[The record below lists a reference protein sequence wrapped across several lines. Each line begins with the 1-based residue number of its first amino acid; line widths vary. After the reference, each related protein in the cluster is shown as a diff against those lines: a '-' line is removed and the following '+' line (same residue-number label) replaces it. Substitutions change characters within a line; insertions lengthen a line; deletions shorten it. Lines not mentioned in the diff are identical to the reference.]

1 MGFVVLTTPELKIKN
16 ILYNDTSFSF
26 LETDRLL
33 TTFVVKDER
42 SKLLNFVQ
50 NIEDDKA
57 EFGYEVHIQMEDENI
72 LYNFSG
78 IKAENGLI
86 LILASQLKED
96 IINQYDHFMKVN
108 NQYLNKIRRLL
119 KNQIQSENE
128 VVVSGDSSDIYNQI
142 SQINNELMD
151 VQRELTKTN
160 KELKWQKERYF
171 ATLKSIAEAVIAL
184 NYEKKID
191 FINQAAKDLLELDE
205 DIKGKQLTE
214 LEIKCRD
221 NEDNDILKPV
231 IEGVCKTGNSIKK
244 EDLIL
249 QTQSKEIPIDL
260 TLSPIE
266 VNEDELVGIVIVI
279 RDITLKKKHEE
290 KLRKLAV
297 TDRLTDI
304 MNRRMGIKYLDK
316 QIERVK
322 REKNPLTVCF
332 IDVNGLK
339 KVNDNYGHLEGD
351 ELLKNVAQ
359 ILQNN
364 IRSADAVARMGGDE
378 FLMIF
383 SNKRIKEVKDVW
395 ARIEEKVD
403 QWNGQTDKPYNISLS
418 HGFAQKEFEDGL
430 TSDEL
435 IEKAD
440 SQMYK
445 DKQQYYNSI

>member
-26 LETDRLL
+26 LETERIL
-33 TTFVVKDER
+33 TTFVSKDDR
-42 SKLLNFVQ
+42 SKLLDFVQ
-50 NIEDDKA
+50 NIKDDKA
-57 EFGYEVHIQMEDENI
+57 EFGYEVHIQTEDENI

-78 IKAENGLI
+78 IKAENGFI
-86 LILASQLKED
+86 LILASHFKED

-108 NQYLNKIRRLL
+108 NQYLNKIRHLL

-128 VVVSGDSSDIYNQI
+128 VVISGDSSDIYNQI

-191 FINQAAKDLLELDE
+191 FINQAAKDLLEVDE
-205 DIKGKQLTE
+205 NIKGKQLTE
-214 LEIKCRD
+214 LNIKCRD
-221 NEDNDILKPV
+221 NNDNDILKPV

-244 EDLIL
+244 EDLL
-249 QTQSKEIPIDL
+249 LKTQSKEIPIDL

-304 MNRRMGIKYLDK
+304 MNRRMGIKYLEK

-322 REKNPLTVCF
+322 REKVPLTVCF
-332 IDVNGLK
+332 VDVNGLK

-383 SNKRIKEVKDVW
+383 SNKRIEEVKDVW
-395 ARIEEKVD
+395 ARIEEKVEK
-403 QWNGQTDKPYNISLS
+403 WNKITDKPYNISLS

-430 TSDEL
+430 SSDEL

-445 DKQQYYNSI
+445 DKKRYYNSI

>member
-26 LETDRLL
+26 LETERIL
-33 TTFVVKDER
+33 TTFVSKDDR
-42 SKLLNFVQ
+42 SKLLDFVQ
-50 NIEDDKA
+50 NIKDDKA
-57 EFGYEVHIQMEDENI
+57 EFGYEVHIQTEDENI

-78 IKAENGLI
+78 IKAENGFI
-86 LILASQLKED
+86 LILASHFKED

-108 NQYLNKIRRLL
+108 NQYLNKIRHLL

-128 VVVSGDSSDIYNQI
+128 VVISGDSSDIYNQI

-191 FINQAAKDLLELDE
+191 FINQAAKDLLEVDE
-205 DIKGKQLTE
+205 NIKGKQLTE
-214 LEIKCRD
+214 LNIKCRD
-221 NEDNDILKPV
+221 NNDNDILKPV

-304 MNRRMGIKYLDK
+304 MNRRMGIKYLEK

-322 REKNPLTVCF
+322 REKVPLTVCF
-332 IDVNGLK
+332 VDVNGLK

-383 SNKRIKEVKDVW
+383 SNKRIEEVKDVW
-395 ARIEEKVD
+395 ARIEEKVEK
-403 QWNGQTDKPYNISLS
+403 WNKITDKPYNISLS

-430 TSDEL
+430 SSDEL

-445 DKQQYYNSI
+445 DKKRYYNSI

>member
-16 ILYNDTSFSF
+16 ILYNDTTFSF
-26 LETDRLL
+26 LETERLL
-33 TTFVVKDER
+33 TTFVSKDDR
-42 SKLLNFVQ
+42 SKLLDFVQ
-50 NIEDDKA
+50 NIKDDKA
-57 EFGYEVHIQMEDENI
+57 EFGYEVHIQTDEENI

-96 IINQYDHFMKVN
+96 IVNQYDHFMKVN

-119 KNQIQSENE
+119 KNQIQSEDE

-142 SQINNELMD
+142 SQINNDLMD

-191 FINQAAKDLLELDE
+191 FINQAAKDLLDVDE
-205 DIKGKQLTE
+205 NIKGKQLTE
-214 LEIKCRD
+214 LDIKCRD
-221 NEDNDILKPV
+221 NDDNDILKPV

-266 VNEDELVGIVIVI
+266 VNEEELVGVVIVI

-322 REKNPLTVCF
+322 REKIPLTVCF
-332 IDVNGLK
+332 VDVNGLK
-339 KVNDNYGHLEGD
+339 KVNDNYGHLAGD

-364 IRSADAVARMGGDE
+364 IRNADAVARMGGDE

-383 SNKRIKEVKDVW
+383 SNKCIKEVEDVW
-395 ARIEEKVD
+395 ARIEKKVD
-403 QWNGQTDKPYNISLS
+403 EWNINTDKPYIISLS

>member
-26 LETDRLL
+26 LETERLL
-33 TTFVVKDER
+33 TTFVIKDDR
-42 SKLLNFVQ
+42 SKLLDFVQ
-50 NIEDDKA
+50 NIKDDKA
-57 EFGYEVHIQMEDENI
+57 EFGYEVHIQTEDENI

-119 KNQIQSENE
+119 KNQIQSEDE

-142 SQINNELMD
+142 SQINNDLMD

-191 FINQAAKDLLELDE
+191 FINQAAKDLLDVDE

-214 LEIKCRD
+214 LDIKCRD
-221 NEDNDILKPV
+221 NDDNDILKPV

-266 VNEDELVGIVIVI
+266 VNEEELVGVVIVI

-322 REKNPLTVCF
+322 REKIPLTVCF
-332 IDVNGLK
+332 VDVNGLK

-378 FLMIF
+378 FLIIF
-383 SNKRIKEVKDVW
+383 SNKRIEEVEDVW

-403 QWNGQTDKPYNISLS
+403 EWNRNTDKPYNISLS